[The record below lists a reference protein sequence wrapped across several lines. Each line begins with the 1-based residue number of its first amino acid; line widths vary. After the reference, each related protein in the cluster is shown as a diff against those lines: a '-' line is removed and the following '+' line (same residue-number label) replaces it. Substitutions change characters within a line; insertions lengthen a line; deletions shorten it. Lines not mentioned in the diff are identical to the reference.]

1 MRASPSPRRR
11 WRLRIGGILA
21 VVLTAAFGSGAWA
34 LTLPTGGTVSQG
46 TVAIGTPS
54 AGTLNITQSSSRA
67 VVNWSSFSV
76 GAGGSVVF
84 NQPGASSAILNRVA
98 AGASASQIDGQIQS
112 NGQVFL
118 INPNGI
124 AISST
129 GVVNTTGGFVAST
142 LDVSD
147 TDFMNGQ
154 LNFAAPVGG
163 SGAVSNAGSITS
175 NSFAV
180 LLGTSVANSGT
191 ISVPMGKIGLGAA
204 TSATL
209 DLNGGG
215 FLQVVLPAD
224 ASDASG
230 QPLVSNSGQIQADGG
245 QIVLAASTAAGAVRQ
260 AVNVS
265 GTLRAESVSGVD
277 GSITLS
283 AGPSGSITTTSSAS
297 LDAQGISSDATQNG
311 GDISIVGGGAVSIS
325 GTLGATGQ
333 SGGRID
339 VTGDTVALVGA
350 ALNVS
355 GPNAGGLIRIGGA
368 YKYGA
373 ADDGSA
379 DYADYPYFVTRWG
392 TLPSLATA
400 QTVTIDSASSLYANG
415 TTPPVGGCCG
425 PSGGGGTGGTII
437 ITSSQNTAVNTAL
450 WRAGGYDGAAAVSSE
465 GVISALTFPAHLTS
479 NAGSSYFYGDD
490 LAEHLFFGAQDILIE
505 PSGTAP
511 AGTSLLPTAGL
522 EAVIENA
529 RSVSIE
535 ASDALTVTG
544 GFDPASGG
552 ALAAYGLHGSDYYF
566 GDGTLQTLSFSAGRA
581 LTVSGAL
588 DSTSADLFFY
598 GNDSD
603 ANGGDTAGRGVGPGL
618 IDLRNASL
626 DTTPIVSYQ
635 GFGTPG
641 TENGNHRNIT
651 IDLLAGSDHAVGGL
665 LYAGIINGDPNTSYP
680 TFEQGSGFNDL
691 TLSAAG
697 QGAIEFTGNVNTNIT
712 IPPPYP
718 PAETVTLT
726 GNLIFAAN
734 TTIAGYDL
742 VWTDQNTA
750 TISGDSH
757 GQPNFSAGYSINNM
771 IDQTVTADTIAE
783 GTVTQNTSQVLPA
796 NGIAVQGGALI
807 DTSVADAL
815 TITLNTERAVID
827 WQSFSIGSAA
837 SVTFVEPNASAAVL
851 NRVPGGASAS
861 VIDGALNGNGQVFL
875 INPNGIS
882 ISSTGVIDTLGGFVG
897 SSLDVSDTNFM
908 NSQLSFSGTGAA
920 VSNLGSITTG
930 TGGFVALL
938 GETLDNAGSISAPG
952 AAVALGAGSAFS
964 LTPGASSLLS
974 VTSGSADAT
983 ASDTLLTQTGTITA
997 AGGQV
1002 QILATSTNASLDQ
1015 TVQVGGTI
1023 TAASGSAAVQV
1034 ADATTSVYG
1043 DVSVDQAQTGGV
1055 YASGGAGGSI
1065 SLVDAA
1071 LTVTGTLTAKG
1082 DRGGRIDL
1090 TATDLTLTGATLDA
1104 SGTTKGGLIRVGG
1117 AYHYG
1122 ASENETATPESLAFS
1137 GRFVSLPALATSGTV
1152 QIDAAS
1158 SLTATGA
1165 TGGTVIVGSSQHTAF
1180 AGVANVGSSGGALAI
1195 TSLGTIS
1202 QMVLPTSG
1210 GSNGATLLIGAEALN
1225 LQAGANS
1232 GGVTWLDP
1240 AHVAAELPL
1249 FSNVY
1254 IEAGDTVTLPQG
1266 LSLDLAGSSLA
1277 SVTFRAGRGV
1287 SATGTLQAGGAALAL
1302 IANDPLAD
1310 GAGTS
1315 ERQAGASYVDV
1326 SAATVASYGTQSGA
1340 VDFQLLAGNDGG
1352 AGGSISLPVLNG
1364 AAQIGSSVATFG
1376 NLTIAAASGASILF
1390 HGNVATDSG
1399 LDGGTAGTLALTG
1412 SLAFADDTVISSN
1425 SLNWTN
1431 GSSSSVSG
1439 YAGGQPSFTVTAAL
1453 VNDGVVVDRGVL
1465 QDGVAA
1471 RLDFG
1476 GLGSG
1481 QNVTAEYG
1489 VAPAAFAGQ
1498 VMRLTSGSLGS
1509 GVTLANLLPAGSITV
1524 TAPGE
1529 TGTDGR
1535 LQAGAQTL
1543 DVTALSGLPRVSDP
1557 VGYFFNLV
1565 LPTLNQATITQRPL
1579 TYSVAN
1585 VESTYGTLAP
1595 VSPVLSGVLADDQ
1608 VAGVIQATQ
1617 GGVSQA
1623 LAARLNAG
1631 SYTTSLS
1638 GLSGTDAANYVIQGS
1653 GGQTG
1658 ALTVDQK
1665 PLSFTGPTL
1674 TSTYGATATL
1684 SGGVLTGVLS
1694 SDSVSAPLALRQSG
1708 SFIQPSATLA
1718 AGAYAVATTG
1728 ITGAGAANYTLTS
1741 NTDGG
1746 LTVGQKALT
1755 VTLTG
1760 ASYVYGSPTSVLSI
1774 TGLVNGDILT
1784 PTASLDGTS
1793 TSLAA
1798 ANGGGFELAVT
1809 IGAGSHDLTFH
1820 GLTGAALVDYAVS
1833 APVTDVQVSIAQKAL
1848 TWSVTSL
1855 SSTYGTL
1862 AAPVGQVAGVIN
1874 NDSVSPVIEASQS
1887 GSPVT
1892 LAARTT
1898 AGSYDLAV
1906 GGLGGG
1912 GAANYTLATSGDTP
1926 GVLTINP
1933 LSIGYSIPN
1942 ATGTYGTT
1950 AVVGG
1955 NLSGVLQGDSV
1966 TLAVTAS
1973 QGANPVTLA
1982 SRTAAG
1988 SYQLSGALTGADAV
2002 DYHISGVSNATL
2014 TVDPLAVTY
2023 SIGSGS
2029 STYGSLFTPSYT
2041 ITGVL
2046 PGDTVSGGVTA
2057 YQNSQPVTLAA
2068 GTNAGTYALDFS
2080 GLAGGSASNYVVAGT
2095 GNVSGSLTINPRVL
2109 GLTSPGTVQY
2119 GSSSGLA
2126 LGQGFSLT
2134 NLYGTDA
2141 FTGTLGLTTTL
2152 GASVTY
2158 GPHTSVGTYDAVLTN
2173 LAATSGLVSN
2183 YVLSPATVT
2192 LAITPKP
2199 LSFTGPT
2206 LSSTYGTAATVSG
2219 GVLTG
2224 VVSGDDVSAA
2234 LELLQG
2240 SNVVQPTVT
2249 LGAGSYAVATTG
2261 LIGTTAGN
2269 YTLGSETNGSLTVGQ
2284 RPLTVTLTGASYV
2297 YGSPVSLLTIS
2308 GLVNGDV
2315 LAAQTNLDGSPA
2327 ALVAMTGGGLG
2338 LGARTNVGTHDVAY
2352 VGLLGVNLADYAVS
2366 VPTTDVSVSISVKP
2380 LTWSVASLSSTYGVL
2395 ASPSAQL
2402 SALVIGDSVSP
2413 VVAATSGNTP
2423 VTLASRTSVGDYG
2436 LAVSSLS
2443 GPDAG
2448 NYVLASSGD
2457 TPGTLTV
2464 NPAPVTYS
2472 FSASSYTYG
2481 NAAVIS
2487 DSLNG
2492 VLQGDVVTLVP
2503 RVVLSGNTV
2512 SPGAQTPAGTYPLSG
2527 VLGGAN
2533 DGDYYI
2539 SSGTGA
2545 SLQVLA
2551 RPLTYVTTGGS
2562 STYGNLFSTS
2572 YTLSNVVNND
2582 AVGATVGA
2590 TPQGGSRSSAVTA
2603 GLNAGT
2609 YNLLVQTL
2617 TGSGASNYTIAS
2629 TGNQPGVLTI
2639 NPRPVG
2645 LSGSVG
2651 LTYGASAPLSLTD
2664 GFTITNLYGGDV
2676 LTGQPVLTG
2685 AISYGA
2691 YTSVGN
2697 YSVTLSGLTAAS
2709 GLASNY
2715 VINPSA
2721 LGSLSITPKPLTLG
2735 NLSVV
2740 YGSSSGLSANL
2751 VGVLP
2756 NDVVSDGVS
2765 VSSQGAPISY
2775 GPYTSVGGY
2784 VLAPQ
2789 GALAG
2794 AQAFDYNLSP
2804 SLQAALTVTPKPITL
2819 TTTPI
2824 QAVYGDAD
2832 LQPSSQTFNLYPVGN
2847 GLRNFV
2853 YQGGQFSGV
2862 LTGDAVTGN
2871 FLTQAVAAPSGYLG
2885 ARSYQADLTSLT
2897 GAQASNYSITIDY
2910 STTTTLNVAP
2920 RPVTLAGG
2928 AQTATYGATG
2938 PLPTVA
2944 LGNVLPADASSISG
2958 SENLHAQGGAPVTY
2972 SAHTGVG
2979 AYNLT
2984 LVGLTGNPSV
2994 LVDYTLSGAPSV
3006 ALTINPLT
3014 ITVNPSFLQQTYGST
3029 STANAVTGVLSGDSV
3044 TGLVNVTASGGAQ
3057 VNLAGRPNAGTYTL
3071 QMTGL
3076 SGASAADYTINTS
3089 ALYNLT
3095 VAQLALGLS
3104 PSFLSQTYGSTSY
3117 ANPLAGVLSGDT
3129 VSGSVSVSDA
3139 SHDPI
3144 NLAARPNAGTYT
3156 AVLTGLGGSGAANYS
3171 VSPAASAGENLV
3183 IGQASLTIS
3192 SGAANYVY
3200 GSPQPVFSIQGLF
3213 SGDQVAPQVT
3223 LNGTS
3228 TTVSGGSSP
3237 NAYLLAANTPVM
3249 TAGQVNVTGIS
3260 GASALDYQLT
3270 GSTQVPVTITPKTLQ
3285 LTALSPSYVY
3295 GSPAAALSV
3304 GGILPGDQVVIDASG
3319 AYQGAG
3325 GQSVNPALS
3334 SSDSVNFLLP
3344 ANQSTGVLNLSATGL
3359 AGASAADYQLPANAA
3374 FSATITQ
3381 RPLTY
3386 AIGAYG
3392 WVYGS
3397 PSPVTVQLNGVLQGD
3412 SVTPVALTAPGLL
3425 AGAQTDAGSYSLTA
3439 GLTGSAASN
3448 YSVSATGDTQGSLTV
3463 SQRPVTFTAAYSTI
3477 YGSNVVPSSQFSS
3490 ASGATGLINGD
3501 GLTATT
3507 SSSTVNLAQADVGT
3521 YAYDG
3526 LSFGGAKLNDYAITV
3541 AGPQNVTITPRTLT
3555 LTQVSDGGSQPYLYA
3570 TILNGSLNGYFNLL
3584 GYGNGAISFSR
3595 NWFGDRTL
3603 VTASGLV
3610 NGDAVGLAAQVHDQ
3624 TTQAIYDPSTEFT
3637 QNASGLVLSQYAYAC
3652 NCAYSVTGLTG
3663 SKAADYVLAGGP
3675 VSGSFQ
3681 ITPLPVQLTAA
3692 NPTTTYGAS
3701 PTLLTTFV
3709 GMDGYEHAQQLIV
3722 RDETGQPS
3730 PTAQLGNIVPI
3741 VQVTQ
3746 TGGSI
3751 PLAAGRFSQ
3760 GAWGA
3765 PFNQP
3770 SFFGYESTYT
3780 LNGGSAPLLDAGN
3793 YNYTVTGLG
3802 GPAGRNY
3809 YLVNGP
3815 VSGTITIN
3823 PAPYTFSLKSNV
3835 YYGDQQEVSQFP
3847 ASDAYSCC
3855 QAIPDTRP
3863 LLTVTSNT
3871 FSSNVQVS
3879 VSFLDASNTA
3889 YAYSPTLNAG
3899 TYGVAASLSGVQA
3912 SDFVLTNTPTSF
3924 VVQPAI
3930 INYQINSG
3938 AGLYQAGIGFEGTPP
3953 SISIASGLYGS
3964 DTATVLLGVFPGN
3977 NGADTSDPVLDLS
3990 TAAGGTY
3997 HFQAAGLI
4005 ASSNYVLAP
4014 ANNAGNAVNGS
4025 GQGLLTIFATPPLLF
4040 DPITLTVTSTATST
4054 GAPSSVNATP
4064 TTGSTANVSPD
4075 AAPAGGSSGSLSA
4088 LLNDIPRVSVGVDA
4102 GAQTSGSGSVA
4113 GVDVNGQAAADA
4125 QAGASANPIT
4135 GAKATASAT
4144 ASASATTT
4152 YGPGFTTVGADSSA
4166 QAAAAVKLVSLSPG
4180 ISASTSA
4187 SVGVYVQSGAEGGL
4201 GSAGDG
4207 SASVIVGAGG
4217 DASASLQITPTG
4229 KIEVKA
4235 MAVGGASIG
4244 VTGQLTGSQGT
4255 VEAGVTAYGNAVG
4268 VVFTPNVG
4276 YSDGQVDISLSIGGA
4291 LGGGGVANINLAVSP
4306 TAILNVAGDVGQYFA
4321 GLANNNGLAEGAS
4334 TGVDYHQV
4342 AVNIVAQAKQITI
4355 NPFSNPS
4362 GYATAINNL
4371 IEFSSSY
4378 SETAVSEYAPALGA
4392 QVVAAVDYSRQLATI
4407 KTLAQQGQALETKA
4421 LTNPQSMTSMDA
4433 LTLDENSQYQ
4443 QIAWSALQADVK
4455 TLGGVAT
4462 IGANGAIQIGPGS

>member
-1 MRASPSPRRR
+1 MRAFPPSHQRRQF
-11 WRLRIGGILA
+11 RIG
-21 VVLTAAFGSGAWA
+21 AAFAALLAAALGSGAWA
-34 LTLPTGGTVSQG
+34 QTLPTGGAVSQG
-46 TVAIGTPS
+46 TASIGTPS
-54 AGTLNITQSSSRA
+54 GGTLTITQSSSRA

-76 GAGGSVVF
+76 GSGGSVVF

-98 AGASASQIDGQIQS
+98 SGASASQIDGQIQS

-147 TDFMNGQ
+147 TDFMNGN
-154 LNFAAPVGG
+154 LNFAAAVGG
-163 SGAVSNAGSITS
+163 SGSVSNAGSISS

-180 LLGTSVANSGT
+180 LLGTSVSNSGL
-191 ISVPMGKIGLGAA
+191 ISVPLGKIGLGAA

-245 QIVLAASTAAGAVRQ
+245 QIVLAASTAAGAVQQ

-265 GTLRAESVSGVD
+265 GSLRAESVSGVNGD
-277 GSITLS
+277 ITLS
-283 AGPSGSITTTSSAS
+283 AGPSGSITLGSSAI
-297 LDAQGISSDATQNG
+297 LDAKGSSSDATQNG
-311 GDISIVGGGAVSIS
+311 GVISISGGGAVSVS
-325 GTLGATGQ
+325 GILGATGQ

-339 VTGDTVALVGA
+339 VTGDTVALTGA
-350 ALNVS
+350 ALDAS
-355 GPNAGGLIRIGGA
+355 GPTAGGLIRIGGA

-373 ADDGSA
+373 ANDGSA
-379 DYADYPYFVTRWG
+379 DYADYQYFVTRWG
-392 TLPSLATA
+392 SLPSLAVA
-400 QTVTIDSASSLYANG
+400 RTVSIDSASSLYANG
-415 TTPPVGGCCG
+415 TTPPAGGCCG

-437 ITSSQNTAVNTAL
+437 ITSSQDTAVNTAL

-465 GVISALTFPAHLTS
+465 GVISALTFPTHLTS
-479 NAGSSYFYGDD
+479 NAGSPYFYGDD
-490 LAEHLFFGAQDILIE
+490 LAEHLFFGAQDILIA

-511 AGTSLLPTAGL
+511 TGTSLLSTAGL
-522 EAVIENA
+522 EAVIGNA
-529 RSVSIE
+529 RSASIE

-544 GFDPASGG
+544 GFDPADGG
-552 ALAAYGLHGSDYYF
+552 ALAAYGLHASDFYF
-566 GDGTLQTLSFSAGRA
+566 GDGTLQTLSFSAGRV

-598 GNDSD
+598 GNDTD

-618 IDLRNASL
+618 IDLRNATL
-626 DTTPIVSYQ
+626 DYTPIVSYQ

-651 IDLLAGSDHAVGGL
+651 VSLLAGADDAAGGL
-665 LYAGIINGDPNTSYP
+665 LYPGLINGDPNTSYP
-680 TFEQGSGFNDL
+680 TYEQGSGFNDL
-691 TLSAAG
+691 TLTAAG

-718 PAETVTLT
+718 PAETITLT

-750 TISGDSH
+750 TITGDSQ
-757 GQPNFSAGYSINNM
+757 GQAHFSAGYAINNM
-771 IDQTVTADTIAE
+771 IDHSLTADTIAE
-783 GTVTQNTSQVLPA
+783 GTVTQDTSQVLPA

-807 DTSVADAL
+807 DTSVTDAL

-851 NRVPGGASAS
+851 NRVPAGGGAS
-861 VIDGALNGNGQVFL
+861 VIDGALHGNGQVFL

-882 ISSTGVIDTLGGFVG
+882 ISSTGVINTTGGFVG
-897 SSLDVSDTNFM
+897 STLDVSDTNFM

-938 GETLDNAGSISAPG
+938 GETLDNTGPISALG
-952 AAVALGAGSAFS
+952 GDVALGAGSAFS
-964 LTPGASSLLS
+964 LTPGGGSLLS
-974 VTSGSADAT
+974 LTTGSADAT
-983 ASDTLLTQTGTITA
+983 ASDALLSQTGAITA

-1002 QILATSTNASLDQ
+1002 QILAASTNASLDQ

-1023 TAASGSAAVQV
+1023 TAASGSVVVQA
-1034 ADATTSVYG
+1034 ADAATSVYG
-1043 DVSVDQAQTGGV
+1043 DISVDQAQSGGA

-1065 SLVDAA
+1065 SVVGDA
-1071 LTVTGTLTAKG
+1071 LTETGTLTAKG
-1082 DRGGRIDL
+1082 DSGGRIDL
-1090 TATDLTLTGATLDA
+1090 TASDLTLTGATLDA
-1104 SGTTKGGLIRVGG
+1104 SGTTKGGLVRVGG

-1122 ASENETATPESLAFS
+1122 ASENETSTPESLAFA
-1137 GRFVSLPALATSGTV
+1137 GRFSATPALATAGTV

-1165 TGGTVIVGSSQHTAF
+1165 TGGTVIIGSSQNTAF

-1210 GSNGATLLIGAEALN
+1210 GSNGATLLIGSESLN

-1240 AHVAAELPL
+1240 AALATELPL
-1249 FSNVY
+1249 FANVY
-1254 IEAGDTVTLPQG
+1254 VEAGDTVTLPQG
-1266 LSLDLAGSSLA
+1266 LSLNLAGSSLA

-1315 ERQAGASYVDV
+1315 ERQAGASYLDV
-1326 SAATVASYGTQSGA
+1326 SAATVVSYGTQSGA
-1340 VDFQLLAGNDGG
+1340 LSFQLLAGNDGG
-1352 AGGSISLPVLNG
+1352 ASGTVSLPVLNG
-1364 AAQIGSSVATFG
+1364 AAHSGTSVASFG
-1376 NLTIAAASGASILF
+1376 NLTISAASGADILF
-1390 HGNVATDSG
+1390 HGDVATDNG
-1399 LDGGTAGTLALTG
+1399 QDGGTAGTLTLTG

-1431 GSSSSVSG
+1431 GTSSSVSG

-1453 VNDGVVVDRGVL
+1453 VNDGTVVDRGVL

-1476 GLGSG
+1476 GLGSS
-1481 QNVTAEYG
+1481 QNVSAEYG
-1489 VAPAAFAGQ
+1489 VAPADLAGQ

-1543 DVTALSGLPRVSDP
+1543 HVTALSGLPQGSDP

-1565 LPTLNQATITQRPL
+1565 LPTLNQVTVTQRPL

-1585 VESTYGTLAP
+1585 VESTYGTQAP
-1595 VSPVLSGVLADDQ
+1595 VSPVLNGVLADDQ

-1617 GGVSQA
+1617 GSVSLA

-1638 GLSGTDAANYVIQGS
+1638 GLSGSDAANYVIQGS
-1653 GGQTG
+1653 GDQTG
-1658 ALTVDQK
+1658 TLTVDQK

-1684 SGGVLTGVLS
+1684 SGGVLTGVLTG
-1694 SDSVSAPLALRQSG
+1694 DSVSAPLALRQSG
-1708 SFIQPSATLA
+1708 NFTQPSATLA

-1728 ITGAGAANYTLTS
+1728 ITGADVANYVLSS
-1741 NTDGG
+1741 NTDGS

-1760 ASYVYGSPTSVLSI
+1760 ASYVYGSPTAVLSI
-1774 TGLVNGDILT
+1774 TGLVNGDTLT
-1784 PTASLDGTS
+1784 PTTSLDGSS

-1809 IGAGSHDLTFH
+1809 IGAGTHDLNFG
-1820 GLTGAALVDYAVS
+1820 GLTGAALANYAVS
-1833 APVTDVQVSIAQKAL
+1833 APVTDVQVPIAQKPL

-1855 SSTYGTL
+1855 TTTYGNL
-1862 AAPVGQVAGVIN
+1862 AAPVGQVTGVIN
-1874 NDSVSPVIEASQS
+1874 NDSVSPVIAASQS
-1887 GSPVT
+1887 GSAVT

-1898 AGSYDLAV
+1898 AGSYDLVV
-1906 GGLGGG
+1906 GGLSGG
-1912 GAANYTLATSGDTP
+1912 GAANYTLSVSGDSP
-1926 GVLTINP
+1926 GVLTIGP
-1933 LSIGYSIPN
+1933 LSIGYSIAN
-1942 ATGTYGTT
+1942 ATSTYGTT

-1955 NLSGVLQGDSV
+1955 SLSGVLQGDGV
-1966 TLAVTAS
+1966 ALAVAAS
-1973 QGANPVTLA
+1973 QGASPVTLA

-1988 SYQLSGALTGADAV
+1988 SYQLSGSLTGADAI
-2002 DYHISGVSNATL
+2002 DYRLSGVSNATL
-2014 TVDPLAVTY
+2014 TIDPLAVTY
-2023 SIGSGS
+2023 SIGNGS
-2029 STYGSLFTPSYT
+2029 STYGTLFTPSLT
-2041 ITGVL
+2041 LTGVL
-2046 PGDTVSGGVTA
+2046 TGDDVSGGVTA
-2057 YQNSQPVTLAA
+2057 HQNSQAVTLAA

-2080 GLAGGSASNYVVAGT
+2080 GLAGGSAANYVVAGT
-2095 GNVSGSLTINPRVL
+2095 GNVSGSLTISPRIL
-2109 GLTSPGTVQY
+2109 GLTAPASLQY
-2119 GSSSGLA
+2119 GASAGLA

-2134 NLYGTDA
+2134 NLFGTDA
-2141 FTGTLGLTTTL
+2141 LTGTLGLTTTL
-2152 GASVTY
+2152 GATVTY
-2158 GPHTSVGTYDAVLTN
+2158 GPHTSVGTYDVVLTN

-2206 LSSTYGTAATVSG
+2206 LASTYGTAATVSG

-2240 SNVVQPTVT
+2240 STVVQPTVT
-2249 LGAGSYAVATTG
+2249 LGAGSYAVAATG
-2261 LIGTTAGN
+2261 LTGTTAGD
-2269 YTLGSETNGSLTVGQ
+2269 YTLGSETNGALTVAQ
-2284 RPLTVTLTGASYV
+2284 HPLTITLTGASYV
-2297 YGSPVSLLTIS
+2297 YGSPTTLVTIS

-2327 ALVAMTGGGLG
+2327 ALVGMAGGGFG
-2338 LGARTNVGTHDVAY
+2338 LNARTNAGTHDFAY
-2352 VGLLGVNLADYAVS
+2352 VGLSGANLADYLVS
-2366 VPTTDVSVSISVKP
+2366 VPTTDVSVSISAKP
-2380 LTWSVASLSSTYGVL
+2380 LTWTVPSLSSTYGVL
-2395 ASPSAQL
+2395 AAPSPQL
-2402 SALVIGDSVSP
+2402 STLVSGDSVSP
-2413 VVAATSGNTP
+2413 VLSVTSSGAP
-2423 VTLASRTSVGDYG
+2423 VTLASRTAAGAYG
-2436 LAVSSLS
+2436 LGVSGLT
-2443 GPDAG
+2443 GPNAG
-2448 NYVLASSGD
+2448 NYVLASTGD
-2457 TPGTLTV
+2457 APGTLTI

-2481 NAAVIS
+2481 DAAVIS
-2487 DSLNG
+2487 DLLSG
-2492 VLQGDVVTLVP
+2492 VLQGDVVTLTSQ
-2503 RVVLSGNTV
+2503 VVLSGNTV
-2512 SPGAQTPAGTYPLSG
+2512 IPGAQTPAGTYQLSG
-2527 VLGGAN
+2527 VLAGASA
-2533 DGDYYI
+2533 GDYYI

-2545 SLQVLA
+2545 SLQILR
-2551 RPLTYVTTGGS
+2551 RPVTYIVTGGS
-2562 STYGNLFSTS
+2562 STYGNLFSTTYS
-2572 YTLSNVVNND
+2572 LANVVNGD
-2582 AVGATVGA
+2582 SVGGAIGATL
-2590 TPQGGSRSSAVTA
+2590 QGGSGSSALSA

-2609 YNLLVQTL
+2609 YSLQIQTL
-2617 TGSGASNYTIAS
+2617 NGAGASNYSIAS
-2629 TGNQPGVLTI
+2629 SGDQAGVLTV

-2645 LSGSVG
+2645 LSGTVG
-2651 LTYGASAPLSLTD
+2651 LTYGASAPLSLAD
-2664 GFTITNLYGGDV
+2664 GFTITNVYGGDV
-2676 LTGQPVLTG
+2676 LSGQPVLTG
-2685 AISYGA
+2685 ASSYGA
-2691 YTSVGN
+2691 YTSVGG
-2697 YSVTLSGLTAAS
+2697 YSVTLSGLTATS

-2715 VINPSA
+2715 VIDPSA
-2721 LGSLSITPKPLTLG
+2721 LATLNITPKPLTLG
-2735 NLSVV
+2735 NLSTV
-2740 YGSSSGLSANL
+2740 YGSSSPLSANL

-2765 VSSQGAPISY
+2765 VSSQGTTITY
-2775 GPYTSVGGY
+2775 GPYTSVGAYG
-2784 VLAPQ
+2784 LAPQ

-2794 AQAFDYNLSP
+2794 AQALDYSLSP
-2804 SLQAALTVTPKPITL
+2804 SLQAALTITPKPITL

-2824 QAVYGDAD
+2824 QGVYGDAD
-2832 LQPSSQTFNLYPVGN
+2832 LQASSQTFSLYPLAN
-2847 GLRNFV
+2847 GLQNFV

-2862 LTGDAVTGN
+2862 LVGDAVTGV
-2871 FLTQAVAAPSGYLG
+2871 FLTQAVAASSGYLG

-2897 GAQASNYSITIDY
+2897 GSQAADYSITIDH

-2938 PLPTVA
+2938 ALPTVA
-2944 LGNVLPADASSISG
+2944 LGNVLTADASSISG
-2958 SENLHAQGGAPVTY
+2958 SETLYTQGGALVTY
-2972 SAHTGVG
+2972 GARTGVG

-2984 LVGLTGNPSV
+2984 LVGLTGTPSV
-2994 LVDYTLSGAPSV
+2994 LVDYTISGTPSV
-3006 ALTINPLT
+3006 TLTIDPLLL
-3014 ITVNPSFLQQTYGST
+3014 TVAPSFLQQTYGST
-3029 STANAVTGVLSGDSV
+3029 STANAITGVLSGDSV
-3044 TGLVNVTASGGAQ
+3044 TGLVDVTGSGGAQ
-3057 VNLAGRPNAGTYTL
+3057 VNLGGRPNAGTYTL

-3095 VAQLALGLS
+3095 VAPLALGLS
-3104 PSFLSQTYGSTSY
+3104 SSFLNQTYGTTSY
-3117 ANPLAGVLSGDT
+3117 ANPLAGVLSGDSVT
-3129 VSGSVSVSDA
+3129 GSVNVSD
-3139 SHDPI
+3139 SLGGSV
-3144 NLAARPNAGTYT
+3144 NLAARPGAGTYT
-3156 AVLTGLGGSGAANYS
+3156 AALTGLGGLSAGNYV
-3171 VSPAASAGENLV
+3171 VSSAASAGENLTV
-3183 IGQASLTIS
+3183 GRASLTIS

-3228 TTVSGGSSP
+3228 TTVSGGSNP

-3249 TAGQVNVTGIS
+3249 TAGQVNVTGLS
-3260 GASALDYQLT
+3260 GAFAQDYQLT

-3295 GSPAAALSV
+3295 GSPTAVLSV
-3304 GGILPGDQVVIDASG
+3304 GGVLPGDQVVIDAAGSRQGSSG
-3319 AYQGAG
+3319 TVSA
-3325 GQSVNPALS
+3325 ALA
-3334 SSDSVNFLLP
+3334 SSDEVNFLLP
-3344 ANQSTGVLNLSATGL
+3344 ANQSAGVFSLSTSGL
-3359 AGASAADYQLPANAA
+3359 AGANGADYQLATSVS
-3374 FSATITQ
+3374 FGATITP

-3386 AIGAYG
+3386 AIGAYS

-3397 PSPVTVQLNGVLQGD
+3397 PSPVAVQLNGVLQGD
-3412 SVTPVALTAPGLL
+3412 TVTPVALTAPGVL
-3425 AGAQTDAGSYSLTA
+3425 AGVQTDAGSYGLTA

-3463 SQRPVTFTAAYSTI
+3463 SQRPVTFAAAYSTI
-3477 YGSNVVPSSQFSS
+3477 YGSNVVPTSQFSS
-3490 ASGATGLINGD
+3490 ASGATGLINSD
-3501 GLTATT
+3501 SLTATT
-3507 SSSTVNLAQADVGT
+3507 SSSTVNLTQADVGT

-3555 LTQVSDGGSQPYLYA
+3555 LTRVSDGGSQPYLYA
-3570 TILNGSLNGYFNLL
+3570 TILNGSLNNYFTLL

-3595 NWFGDRTL
+3595 NWFGDRAL

-3610 NGDAVGLAAQVHDQ
+3610 NGDAVGVAVQVHDQ

-3663 SKAADYVLAGGP
+3663 AKAADYVLSGGP

-3692 NPTTTYGAS
+3692 NTTTTYGAD

-3722 RDETGQPS
+3722 RDETGQPA
-3730 PTAQLGNIVPI
+3730 PAAQLSNIAPI

-3746 TGGSI
+3746 TGGAIS
-3751 PLAAGRFSQ
+3751 LASGRFTQ

-3780 LNGGSAPLLDAGN
+3780 LNGGSAPLLDAGT

-3809 YLVNGP
+3809 YLAGGP
-3815 VSGTITIN
+3815 VSGTITVN

-3835 YYGDQQEVSQFP
+3835 YYGDQQEVSLLP
-3847 ASDAYSCC
+3847 AGDAYACC
-3855 QAIPDTRP
+3855 KAIPDTRP
-3863 LLTVTSNT
+3863 LLAVTSNT
-3871 FSSNVQVS
+3871 FGANVQVS
-3879 VSFLDASNTA
+3879 VSLLDASNTA
-3889 YAYSPTLNAG
+3889 YAYTPTLNAG
-3899 TYGVAASLSGVQA
+3899 TYGVAASLSGAQA

-3938 AGLYQAGIGFEGTPP
+3938 SGLYQAGIGFEGTPP
-3953 SISIASGLYGS
+3953 SISIVSGLYGS

-4014 ANNAGNAVNGS
+4014 ANNAGNSVNGS

-4040 DPITLTVTSTATST
+4040 DPITLTVTSTSTST

-4064 TTGSTANVSPD
+4064 TTGSTANASPD
-4075 AAPAGGSSGSLSA
+4075 AAPASSSSGSLSA

-4113 GVDVNGQAAADA
+4113 GVDVTGQAAADA
-4125 QAGASANPIT
+4125 QAGASANPVT
-4135 GAKATASAT
+4135 GAKAGVSAT

-4166 QAAAAVKLVSLSPG
+4166 QAAAAVKLLSMSPG

-4187 SVGVYVQSGAEGGL
+4187 SVGVYVQSGAQGGL
-4201 GSAGDG
+4201 GGAGDG

-4217 DASASLQITPTG
+4217 DAAASLQISPTG
-4229 KIEVKA
+4229 KVQVQA

-4268 VVFTPNVG
+4268 LVFSPDVG
-4276 YSDGQVDISLSIGGA
+4276 YSDGQIDISLSIGGA

-4306 TAILNVAGDVGQYFA
+4306 TAILNVSGDVGQYFA
-4321 GLANNNGLAEGAS
+4321 GLANNNGLADGAS
-4334 TGVDYHQV
+4334 RGVDYHQV
-4342 AVNIVAQAKQITI
+4342 AVNVVAQAKQINI

-4371 IEFSSSY
+4371 IEFSSAY

-4392 QVVAAVDYSRQLATI
+4392 QVVAAVDYSRQQATI

-4421 LTNPQSMTSMDA
+4421 LTNPQSMTYADA
-4433 LTLDENSQYQ
+4433 KALDAISQEQ
-4443 QIAWSALQADVK
+4443 QLAWTALQSDVK

-4462 IGANGAIQIGPGS
+4462 LGANGSIQIGGGS